1 MRKKQGKE
9 ENDMKYKNTV
19 KGKFEKRKN
28 RFIAQVEINGKS
40 ETVHVKNTGRLG
52 ELLVSGAEVVLEQ
65 SDKPERKT
73 KYDLISVYKENLG
86 WVNID
91 SQATNKVVAEWL
103 AGQGYTY
110 IKPEY
115 KYGDSRLD
123 FYMERGEEKF
133 LMEVKG
139 CTLEIDGVGY
149 FPDAPSERA
158 VKHLRE
164 LKKAIS
170 EGYHCIVAFVIAME
184 GVTEVRPNRT
194 THPEFGQALEEAKK
208 AGVEVWHL
216 TCGVEE
222 DRLSIRN

>member
-1 MRKKQGKE
+1 
-9 ENDMKYKNTV
+9 MKYKNTV

-28 RFIAQVEINGKS
+28 RFIAQVEINGNS

-52 ELLVSGAEVVLEQ
+52 ELLVPGAEVVLEQ

-133 LMEVKG
+133 LMEIKG

-164 LKKAIS
+164 LTKAVS
-170 EGYHCIVAFVIAME
+170 AGYHCIVAFVITME

-216 TCGVEE
+216 NCAVKE
-222 DRLSIRN
+222 DRLEIISFPEK

>member
-1 MRKKQGKE
+1 
-9 ENDMKYKNTV
+9 MKYKNTV

-28 RFIAQVEINGKS
+28 RFIAQVEINGNS

-52 ELLVSGAEVVLEQ
+52 ELLVPGAEVVLEQ

-133 LMEVKG
+133 LMEIKG

-164 LKKAIS
+164 LIKAVS

-194 THPEFGQALEEAKK
+194 AHPEFGQALEEAKK

-216 TCGVEE
+216 TCAVEE
-222 DRLSIRN
+222 NRLSICNGF

>member
-1 MRKKQGKE
+1 
-9 ENDMKYKNTV
+9 MKYKNTV

-28 RFIAQVEINGKS
+28 RFIAQVEINGNS

-52 ELLVSGAEVVLEQ
+52 ELLVPGAEVVLEQ

-133 LMEVKG
+133 LMEIKG

-164 LKKAIS
+164 LTKAVS
-170 EGYHCIVAFVIAME
+170 AGYHCIVAFVIAME

-216 TCGVEE
+216 TCAVEE
-222 DRLSIRN
+222 NRLSICNGF

>member
-1 MRKKQGKE
+1 
-9 ENDMKYKNTV
+9 MKYKNTV

-28 RFIAQVEINGKS
+28 RFIAQVEINGNS

-52 ELLVSGAEVVLEQ
+52 ELLVPGAEVVLEQ

-123 FYMERGEEKF
+123 FYMERGEENF
-133 LMEVKG
+133 LMEIKG

-164 LKKAIS
+164 LIKAVS

-216 TCGVEE
+216 TCALEE
-222 DRLSIRN
+222 DRLEIISFPEK

>member
-1 MRKKQGKE
+1 
-9 ENDMKYKNTV
+9 MKYKNTV

-28 RFIAQVEINGKS
+28 RFIAQVEINGNS

-52 ELLVSGAEVVLEQ
+52 ELLVPGAEVVLEQ

-123 FYMERGEEKF
+123 FYMERGEGKF
-133 LMEVKG
+133 LMEIKG

-164 LKKAIS
+164 LIKAIS

-184 GVTEVRPNRT
+184 GVTEVRPNRA
-194 THPEFGQALEEAKK
+194 THPEFGQVLEQAVK

-216 TCGVEE
+216 TCAVEE
-222 DRLSIRN
+222 DRLEIISFPEK

>member
-1 MRKKQGKE
+1 
-9 ENDMKYKNTV
+9 MKYKNTV

-28 RFIAQVEINGKS
+28 RFIAQVEINGNS

-52 ELLVSGAEVVLEQ
+52 ELLVPGAEVVLEQ
-65 SDKPERKT
+65 SDKPERRT

-133 LMEVKG
+133 LMEIKG

-164 LKKAIS
+164 LIKAVS

-184 GVTEVRPNRT
+184 GVTEVRPNRA
-194 THPEFGQALEEAKK
+194 THPEFGQVLEQAVK

-216 TCGVEE
+216 NCAVKE
-222 DRLSIRN
+222 DRLEIISFPEK

>member
-1 MRKKQGKE
+1 
-9 ENDMKYKNTV
+9 MKYKNTV

-28 RFIAQVEINGKS
+28 RFIAQVEINGNS

-52 ELLVSGAEVVLEQ
+52 ELLVPGAEVVLEQ

-123 FYMERGEEKF
+123 FYMERGEGKF
-133 LMEVKG
+133 LMEIKG

-164 LKKAIS
+164 LTKAVS
-170 EGYHCIVAFVIAME
+170 AGYHCIVAFVIAME

-216 TCGVEE
+216 TCAVEE
-222 DRLSIRN
+222 DRLEIISFPEK

>member
-1 MRKKQGKE
+1 
-9 ENDMKYKNTV
+9 MKYKNTV

-28 RFIAQVEINGKS
+28 RFIAQVEINGNS

-52 ELLVSGAEVVLEQ
+52 ELLVPGAEVVLEQ

-133 LMEVKG
+133 LMEIKG

-164 LKKAIS
+164 LIKAVS

-184 GVTEVRPNRT
+184 GVTEVRPNRA
-194 THPEFGQALEEAKK
+194 THPEFGQVLEQAVK

-216 TCGVEE
+216 NCAVKE
-222 DRLSIRN
+222 DRLEIISFPEK

>member
-1 MRKKQGKE
+1 
-9 ENDMKYKNTV
+9 MKYKNTV

-28 RFIAQVEINGKS
+28 RFIAQVEINGNS

-52 ELLVSGAEVVLEQ
+52 ELLVPGAEVVLEQ

-133 LMEVKG
+133 LMEIKG

-164 LKKAIS
+164 LIKAIS

-184 GVTEVRPNRT
+184 GVTEVRPNRA
-194 THPEFGQALEEAKK
+194 THPEFGQVLEQAVK

-216 TCGVEE
+216 TCAVEE
-222 DRLSIRN
+222 DRLEIISFPEK

>member
-1 MRKKQGKE
+1 
-9 ENDMKYKNTV
+9 MKYKNTV

-103 AGQGYTY
+103 DGQGYTY

-164 LKKAIS
+164 LTKAIS

-216 TCGVEE
+216 TCTVEE

>member
-1 MRKKQGKE
+1 
-9 ENDMKYKNTV
+9 MKYKNTV

-28 RFIAQVEINGKS
+28 RFIAQVEINGNS

-52 ELLVSGAEVVLEQ
+52 ELLVPGAEVVLEQ

-123 FYMERGEEKF
+123 FYMERGEENF
-133 LMEVKG
+133 LMEIKG

-164 LKKAIS
+164 LIKAVS

-184 GVTEVRPNRT
+184 GVTEVRPNRA
-194 THPEFGQALEEAKK
+194 THPEFGQVLEQAVK

-216 TCGVEE
+216 NCAVKE
-222 DRLSIRN
+222 DRLEIISFPEK

>member
-1 MRKKQGKE
+1 
-9 ENDMKYKNTV
+9 MKYKNTV

-28 RFIAQVEINGKS
+28 RFIAQVEINGNS

-52 ELLVSGAEVVLEQ
+52 ELLVPGAEVVLEQ

-133 LMEVKG
+133 LMEIKG

-164 LKKAIS
+164 LTKAVS
-170 EGYHCIVAFVIAME
+170 AGYHCIVAFVIAME

-216 TCGVEE
+216 TCAVEE
-222 DRLSIRN
+222 DRLEIISFPEK

>member
-1 MRKKQGKE
+1 
-9 ENDMKYKNTV
+9 MKYKNTV

-28 RFIAQVEINGKS
+28 RFIAQVEINGNS

-52 ELLVSGAEVVLEQ
+52 ELLVPGAEVVLEQ

-123 FYMERGEEKF
+123 FYMERGEENF
-133 LMEVKG
+133 LMEIKG

-158 VKHLRE
+158 VKHLGE
-164 LKKAIS
+164 LIKAVS

-184 GVTEVRPNRT
+184 GVTEVRPNRA
-194 THPEFGQALEEAKK
+194 THPEFGQVLEQAVK

-216 TCGVEE
+216 NCAVKE
-222 DRLSIRN
+222 DRLEIISFPEK

>member
-1 MRKKQGKE
+1 
-9 ENDMKYKNTV
+9 MKYKNTV

-28 RFIAQVEINGKS
+28 RFIAQVEINGNS

-52 ELLVSGAEVVLEQ
+52 ELLVPGAEVVLEQ
-65 SDKPERKT
+65 SDKPERRT

-133 LMEVKG
+133 LMEIKG

-164 LKKAIS
+164 LIKAVS

-194 THPEFGQALEEAKK
+194 THPEFGQVLEQAVK

-216 TCGVEE
+216 NCAVKE
-222 DRLSIRN
+222 DRLEIISFPEK

>member
-1 MRKKQGKE
+1 
-9 ENDMKYKNTV
+9 MKYKNTV

-28 RFIAQVEINGKS
+28 RFIAQVEINGNS

-52 ELLVSGAEVVLEQ
+52 ELLVPGAEVVLEQ

-123 FYMERGEEKF
+123 FYMERGEENF
-133 LMEVKG
+133 LMEIKG

-164 LKKAIS
+164 LTKAVS
-170 EGYHCIVAFVIAME
+170 AGYHCIVAFVIAME

-216 TCGVEE
+216 TCAVEE
-222 DRLSIRN
+222 NRLEIISFPEK

>member
-1 MRKKQGKE
+1 
-9 ENDMKYKNTV
+9 MKYKNTV

>member
-1 MRKKQGKE
+1 
-9 ENDMKYKNTV
+9 MKYKNTV

-28 RFIAQVEINGKS
+28 RFIAQVEINGNS

-52 ELLVSGAEVVLEQ
+52 ELLVPGAEVVLEQ

-123 FYMERGEEKF
+123 FYMERGEENF
-133 LMEVKG
+133 LMEIKG

-164 LKKAIS
+164 LIKAVS

-184 GVTEVRPNRT
+184 GVTEVRPNRA
-194 THPEFGQALEEAKK
+194 THPEFGQVLEQAVK

-216 TCGVEE
+216 TCAVKE
-222 DRLSIRN
+222 DRLEIISFPEK